1 MPDSDKQEGISMKM
15 LMLQVRK
22 KPAKKLFD
30 SEKIDLSQ
38 PPASK
43 ETELKKPAVRKK
55 EKAVKG

>member
-30 SEKIDLSQ
+30 AENNDTQ
-38 PPASK
+38 PQALK
-43 ETELKKPAVRKK
+43 ETELKKKAVRKK